1 MAIWPF
7 YVAILASM
15 IFWGYRVG
23 AWVAPALVLAGL
35 IGMRAVAVF
44 FDPALHAVAACTLW
58 LCIAMVMAYKGAI
71 VPAFFLC
78 LSGLSYGAFWL
89 LGVGFERFSIMLISA
104 DIFGLL
110 ALLVIGG
117 GLWAATGHHRRS
129 GAGLRDRFACVA
141 LGMASREAR
150 GFVAVESGSKMI
162 YGKN

>member
-1 MAIWPF
+1 MPIWPF
-7 YVAILASM
+7 YVAILAGM

-23 AWVAPALVLAGL
+23 AWFAPALIFAGL
-35 IGMRAVAVF
+35 LGMRAVAVL

-58 LCIAMVMAYKGAI
+58 LCIALIMGYKGAI

-89 LGVGFERFSIMLISA
+89 LGVGFERFSVMLISA

-117 GLWAATGHHRRS
+117 GLLAATGHHRRS
-129 GAGLRDRFACVA
+129 GAGLRDRFAGVA
-141 LGMASREAR
+141 LGVAARPAR
-150 GFVAVESGSKMI
+150 GSVTVAQRPEMI
-162 YGKN
+162 YGKH